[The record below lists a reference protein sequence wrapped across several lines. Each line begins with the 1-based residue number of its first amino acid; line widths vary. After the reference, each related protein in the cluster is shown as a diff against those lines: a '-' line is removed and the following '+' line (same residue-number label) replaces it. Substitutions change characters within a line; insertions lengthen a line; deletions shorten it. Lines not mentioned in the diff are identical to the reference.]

1 MPVPETFSD
10 VDDVQRRLAEHS
22 YITDEDVCT
31 VIFLAYRLQK
41 PLLIEGPAGVG
52 KTELAKV
59 LAGITGSELIRLQ
72 CYEGLDEAKAL
83 YEWNYQKQL
92 LRIQANHLDARGWQ
106 ETKESIF
113 TEEFLLARPLLKAI
127 LSEKPVVLLIDEL
140 DKSDDEFESFLL
152 EVLSDFQVSIPEL
165 GTVRARQIPLVILTS
180 NNTREF
186 GDALKRRC
194 LHLHIDYPPFT
205 RELEI
210 VSLKVPGI
218 REALAGQLVAFVQE
232 VRQKDLRKAPGI
244 SETLDWVQAM
254 MVLGAELLDPKLV
267 QRTLPVL
274 LKYEGDVRRIRSQ
287 VNDLLDRAAVPAAR
301 VGLPNKIVPE
311 SG

>member
-1 MPVPETFSD
+1 MPAAFSD
-10 VDDVQRRLAEHS
+10 VDDVQRLLAEHA

-92 LRIQANHLDARGWQ
+92 LRIQANHLDARDWR
-106 ETKESIF
+106 ETRESIF

-127 LSEKPVVLLIDEL
+127 LSERPVVLLIDEL

-165 GTVRARQIPLVILTS
+165 GTIQARQIPLVVLTS

-194 LHLHIDYPPFT
+194 LHLHIDYPAFA

-210 VSLKVPGI
+210 VTLKVPGI
-218 REALAGQLVAFVQE
+218 REELARQLVAFVQE
-232 VRQKDLRKAPGI
+232 VRQKELRKAPGI
-244 SETLDWVQAM
+244 SETLDWAQALL
-254 MVLGAELLDPKLV
+254 VLGAELLDPRLV
-267 QRTLPVL
+267 RRTLPVL
-274 LKYEGDVRRIRSQ
+274 LKYEGDIRRIRGQ
-287 VNDLLDRAAVPAAR
+287 INDLLDR
-301 VGLPNKIVPE
+301 L
-311 SG
+311 